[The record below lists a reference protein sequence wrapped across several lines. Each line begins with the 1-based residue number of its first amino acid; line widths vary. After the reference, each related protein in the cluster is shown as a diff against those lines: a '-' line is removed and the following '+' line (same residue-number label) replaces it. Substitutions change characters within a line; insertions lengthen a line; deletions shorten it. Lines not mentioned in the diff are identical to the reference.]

1 MPDIVDDSYSV
12 LENVIFLKKSALFS
26 AVQTGDLKAIAAVA
40 QEVHYKSR
48 ETIVYE
54 DEIGDSFYL
63 IKHGGVLICK
73 STSGTDTVKLAELS
87 EGECFGD
94 MSLFDAE
101 VRSASVI
108 AKTDCVLLRIMSENM
123 QDVLQ
128 EYPSI
133 AIELLS
139 IFVKR
144 LRKANEI
151 IQTLSLNQN
160 Q

>member
-1 MPDIVDDSYSV
+1 MPDITGDSYTI
-12 LENVIFLKKSALFS
+12 LENIIFLKKSPLFS
-26 AVQTGDLKAIAAVA
+26 AVQTNDLKAIAAVA
-40 QEVHYKSR
+40 QEVQYSSN

-73 STSGTDTVKLAELS
+73 SSGHNDTVKLAELG

-101 VRSASVI
+101 VRSASVV
-108 AKTDCVLLRIMSENM
+108 AGKDCVLLRIRSEDM
-123 QDVLQ
+123 HDVLQ

-144 LRKANEI
+144 LRKANEL
-151 IQTLSLNQN
+151 IQKLSSNRAS
-160 Q
+160 